1 MFLTMFL
8 NLSFK
13 VNHTKHRLGLVVH
26 NQFDSFVKVSTT
38 CSFDLKNLE
47 LNSTI
52 FLSLPNIMELDAY
65 IFAFTIKH
73 QIFINVI
80 ANSLLNKIFCRIF
93 FLHLLS
99 R

>member
-38 CSFDLKNLE
+38 CSFDLKNLSSI
-47 LNSTI
+47 LLF
-52 FLSLPNIMELDAY
+52 FLACLILWILML
-65 IFAFTIKH
+65 I
-73 QIFINVI
+73 
-80 ANSLLNKIFCRIF
+80 SLL
-93 FLHLLS
+93 LP
-99 R
+99 